1 VGEANETRQAFRYR
15 LDRVIWAFV
24 MGFMNR
30 VTPTSNEQ
38 RVDFRRQDIKR
49 ILLVRGPPAS
59 YWTIGLFV
67 PCLWVLFSNLGGAA
81 LFEPDEGRN
90 AEIAREILLLKD
102 WVTPHYD
109 FIPRLDKPIFFFDLV
124 ALSYKLFGIS
134 EWSARLP
141 SALAALACLFLTYGF
156 ARSVFGR
163 WAALWSALILLTSIE
178 FFALSHVVI
187 LDMSLTFFLTAAL
200 YCFFLGQRGIGGGQR
215 KIKFLLMYAA
225 MGAATLIKGPI
236 GFLLPTA
243 VIFLY
248 LFIEKRWMLLRHMEL
263 PFGVPLFILIAASW
277 YVLAELRN
285 PGYLRH
291 FLWEENVARFTTK
304 QFQRGGPWYYFLGI
318 LTAGF
323 FPWSALLP
331 TALTE
336 SWKHS
341 LKSQYL
347 FLNLWI
353 VVPLAFFSVSSS
365 KLPHY
370 ILPIYPG
377 LAIIVGATVANAL
390 ADLSA
395 KANRVL
401 WFPASAFFLLSLV
414 LTLVRLWPQFFP
426 SRLQPYIQGSFSA
439 TPILLLVGL
448 GMTTILAL
456 ISIRKNLWAEHE
468 FLYAAT
474 AISFALFVLFAEPI
488 VRTVSLIRSSKQLA
502 EKAAPFIRA
511 DDQVVLYEGYPTSL
525 PFYLNIQRPIW
536 VVWSGKKSKVLGSD
550 YVAKKRPEPAPGYG
564 QILFTYE
571 EFAELWKTS
580 KHRFAVFVDSGAV
593 DRFELLV
600 GSRPKI
606 LLKVGETVLVEN
618 K

>member
-1 VGEANETRQAFRYR
+1 MTTPIVEPVLPVDDVSKETGGPAN
-15 LDRVIWAFV
+15 
-24 MGFMNR
+24 
-30 VTPTSNEQ
+30 
-38 RVDFRRQDIKR
+38 
-49 ILLVRGPPAS
+49 
-59 YWTIGLFV
+59 YWTIGLLIFSV
-67 PCLWVLFSNLGGAA
+67 WVLFSNLGSVA

-141 SALAALACLFLTYGF
+141 SALAALACLSLTYGF

-163 WAALWSALILLTSIE
+163 WPALWSALILLTSIE
-178 FFALSHVVI
+178 FFALSRVVI
-187 LDMSLTFFLTAAL
+187 LDMLLTCFLTAAL
-200 YCFFLGQRGIGGGQR
+200 YCFFLGQRGVGGGQR

-225 MGAATLIKGPI
+225 MGAATLTKGPI
-236 GFLLPTA
+236 GFLLPAA

-248 LFIEKRWMLLRHMEL
+248 LLIAKRWMLLRHMEI
-263 PFGVPLFILIAASW
+263 PYGVLLFILIAASW
-277 YVLAELRN
+277 YMLAELRN

-291 FLWEENVARFTTK
+291 FLWEENVARFATQ
-304 QFQRGGPWYYFLGI
+304 QFKRGGPWYYFLLV

-331 TALTE
+331 TALAE
-336 SWKHS
+336 SWKRS
-341 LKSQYL
+341 LKRQYL
-347 FLNLWI
+347 FLILWI
-353 VVPLAFFSVSSS
+353 VVPLVFFSLSSS

-370 ILPIYPG
+370 ILPIYPA
-377 LAIIVGATVANAL
+377 LAIILGTAVANL
-390 ADLSA
+390 LTESSA

-401 WFPASAFFLLSLV
+401 WFPAGAFFLLSLV
-414 LTLVRLWPQFFP
+414 LTLAGLWPQFFP
-426 SRLQPYIQGSFSA
+426 SRLQPYIHGSFSP
-439 TPILLLVGL
+439 TPIVMLVGL
-448 GMTTILAL
+448 GMTPILAL
-456 ISIRKNLWAEHE
+456 ISIRKNLWAKQE

-474 AISFALFVLFAEPI
+474 AIGFALFVLFAAPI
-488 VRTVSLIRSSKQLA
+488 VRTVSSIRSSKQLA
-502 EKAAPFIRA
+502 EKAARFIR
-511 DDQVVLYEGYPTSL
+511 DEDRLVLYEGYPSSL

-550 YVAKKRPEPAPGYG
+550 YVAKKRPDPAPGYG

-593 DRFELLV
+593 DRLELLV
-600 GSRPKI
+600 GSPPKI

-618 K
+618 R